1 MRLEW
6 DRQGADLDP
15 ECHSIWEVQGA
26 VTLEEEDL
34 GGGVLVEV
42 AHPKER
48 LAGLEDGVNDCLRE
62 TG

>member
-6 DRQGADLDP
+6 DRQGADLGP

-26 VTLEEEDL
+26 AIPEEEDL

-42 AHPKER
+42 APPKER
-48 LAGLEDGVNDCLRE
+48 SAGLEDGVNDCFKE